1 MFGIGDYSFAPYKV
15 GLSGFYKK
23 PLFCLLYS
31 DKPVMTD
38 DTAYF
43 LAFDNYDIAYCMM
56 LLLNSATVQKFLLS
70 IAFLD
75 NKRPYTV
82 KLLSRL
88 DLRKCIAVV
97 SFDEMEQ
104 TEATLDL
111 PQYVTEQK
119 YMRLLN
125 FLNTTN

>member
-38 DTAYF
+38 DTSYF
-43 LAFDNYDIAYCMM
+43 LAFDNYDMAYSTM
-56 LLLNSATVQKFLLS
+56 LLLNSPTVQDFLLS

-88 DLRKCIAVV
+88 DLQKCTESVA
-97 SFDEMEQ
+97 FDEIKQ
-104 TEATLDL
+104 TEKTLSL
-111 PQYVTEQK
+111 SQYITEQK
-119 YMRLLN
+119 YMQLLE
-125 FLNTTN
+125 FLNTLI